1 MTTTYGE
8 RPGVATH
15 CMHCW
20 RKFDHAHQH
29 YGCEGGS
36 DPGIVRAPRCTN
48 CLWDS
53 ADGIGA
59 DGLCDDCRDMQEDEA
74 NYSRR
79 EWEHDRYDDE
89 RREDAQDGAK

>member
-8 RPGVATH
+8 R
-15 CMHCW
+15 
-20 RKFDHAHQH
+20 
-29 YGCEGGS
+29 
-36 DPGIVRAPRCTN
+36 PGIVRAPRCTN

-89 RREDAQDGAK
+89 RREDAEVQP